1 MSPNRDKPS
10 DQHQRTN
17 TKVQSGT
24 RADTKLNVDVLFSD
38 CQAKNNIRCRPKLA
52 FGSQKVC
59 YRYSRACG
67 KFCNRR
73 LKFVTG
79 F

>member
-24 RADTKLNVDVLFSD
+24 RADTKLNTDVLFSD
-38 CQAKNNIRCRPKLA
+38 CQAKNTKRCRPKL
-52 FGSQKVC
+52 
-59 YRYSRACG
+59 YSLWFP
-67 KFCNRR
+67 KN
-73 LKFVTG
+73 LL
-79 F
+79 

>member
-24 RADTKLNVDVLFSD
+24 RADTKLNTDVLFSD
-38 CQAKNNIRCRPKLA
+38 CKAKNTKRCRPKL
-52 FGSQKVC
+52 
-59 YRYSRACG
+59 YSLWFP
-67 KFCNRR
+67 KS
-73 LKFVTG
+73 LLQI
-79 F
+79 